1 MEFCAKCGGMLL
13 PKKVGRKSL
22 LVCQRCG
29 RKTKIKVPTSYKI
42 SEKGKEVKKIA
53 VIVEKK
59 KKKKKPIEREYEPEG
74 IEYYEELFE
83 E

>member
-1 MEFCAKCGGMLL
+1 M
-13 PKKVGRKSL
+13 PKKAGRKSL

-29 RKTKIKVPTSYKI
+29 RKMKLKVPTSYKI

-53 VIVEKK
+53 VIIDK
-59 KKKKKPIEREYEPEG
+59 KKKKKPVEREYEREG

>member
-1 MEFCAKCGGMLL
+1 MLM
-13 PKKVGRKSL
+13 PKKAGRKSL

-29 RKTKIKVPTSYKI
+29 RKMKLKVPTSYKI

-53 VIVEKK
+53 VIIDK
-59 KKKKKPIEREYEPEG
+59 KKKKKPVERVHESEG